1 MTFACHMPHVS
12 VCPVGEPAA
21 VFVCLAKNKRNRKEN
36 GANEREDTREG
47 EVGKSREK
55 GVGAAEGGN
64 RE

>member
-21 VFVCLAKNKRNRKEN
+21 VFVCLAKNKGNGKEN
-36 GANEREDTREG
+36 GANEREDTRG
-47 EVGKSREK
+47 GQIGTSREK
-55 GVGAAEGGN
+55 GVEAAERGN